1 MPLSHLMELQT
12 FRPPSFAGTM
22 MFLVRN
28 QVQQW
33 KNHCRFSVNT
43 MLSGHRFYKHLLSG
57 RKCVS
62 KNTKTSVSCSYST
75 EQNDTLPSIKQLS
88 DARVIYAVAA
98 ALGHN
103 KESHPESSARVPA
116 IVKALEKMELTPK
129 VLKGIIPVPVLFL
142 CHLFSVANHSLTSMP
157 ITKHDKFRGSD
168 ILELQNFNLASV
180 DDIASVHAKAYA
192 MDQASEQGLILI
204 EGSGP
209 TYATS
214 TGSVPFSSIMHLS
227 IVTFH
232 ESLVAAGAGLALV
245 DSVVAA
251 SKNQLDPPTAFALI
265 RPPGHHAIPKGP
277 MGFCVFGNV
286 AIAARHAQ
294 RVHGLKR
301 VFIIDFDVHHGNG
314 TNDAFLD
321 DPDIFF
327 LSTHQ
332 DGSYPGTGKFDEIG
346 IGSGEGATLNLPLPG
361 GSGDTAMRTVFDEVI
376 VPCAQRYDGHVL
388 DPLANLQFTTG
399 TYYMLASNI
408 KQLAKDLCGGR
419 CVFFLEGGYNL
430 DSLSYSVADS
440 FRAFLGEPSLAAEF
454 DDPAI
459 LYEEPST
466 RVKQAI
472 QRVKHIHS
480 L

>member
-1 MPLSHLMELQT
+1 MELQI

-22 MFLVRN
+22 VFLVRSR
-28 QVQQW
+28 VQQW
-33 KNHCRFSVNT
+33 KNQCRFSAST
-43 MLSGHRFYKHLLSG
+43 MLSGHRFYRYSVSR

-62 KNTKTSVSCSYST
+62 KSTKSSVSCSYST
-75 EQNDTLPSIKQLS
+75 EKNDALPSLKQLS
-88 DARVIYAVAA
+88 DAKVIYAAA
-98 ALGHN
+98 PALGHN
-103 KESHPESSARVPA
+103 KEAHPESSARVPA
-116 IVKALEKMELTPK
+116 IVTALEQMELT
-129 VLKGIIPVPVLFL
+129 
-142 CHLFSVANHSLTSMP
+142 S
-157 ITKHDKFRGSD
+157 KFRGSD
-168 ILELQNFNLASV
+168 VLELQNFHLASV
-180 DDIASVHAKAYA
+180 DDVASVHAKAYVFGLEKA
-192 MDQASEQGLILI
+192 MDQASEQGLIVI
-204 EGSGP
+204 DGSGP

-214 TGSVPFSSIMHLS
+214 T
-227 IVTFH
+227 TFH

-265 RPPGHHAIPKGP
+265 RPPGHHAIPEGP

-286 AIAARHAQ
+286 AIAARYAQ

-314 TNDAFLD
+314 TNDAFFE

-332 DGSYPGTGKFDEIG
+332 AGSYPGTGKIDQIG
-346 IGSGEGATLNLPLPG
+346 KGAGEGATLNLPLPG

-376 VPCAQRYDGHVL
+376 VPCAQRFKPDIFLVSAGYDGHVL
-388 DPLANLQFTTG
+388 DPLANLQLTTS

-430 DSLSYSVADS
+430 KSLSYSVADS

-454 DDPAI
+454 DNPAY
-459 LYEEPST
+459 LYEEPSD
-466 RVKQAI
+466 RVKEAI